1 MLPTNNGS
9 TSPCSNISSNC
20 VVWQGPDIPCIGLCN
35 GDTVSDVIAKLA
47 EKLCEIV
54 DGVTA
59 VEPDLSGL
67 NLLCTLPSG
76 QTAPD
81 TVAGTIQL
89 IVDYVCDLQPTGT
102 TELPIVNLPACL
114 YYNST
119 DRGEQVTALPLD
131 DYAAYLAGR
140 ICNILSS
147 IAVIETT
154 IADHESRIITLE
166 NCVLPCSAK
175 TTSDVEVISSCIL
188 AGEGLVNLSDLTLG
202 LETRF
207 CNLETA
213 VGVPALVSNAINRQC
228 LTGST
233 AKLSSTGTYGADS
246 NWVAIPSTL
255 AHSVQNLWTVVCDM
269 HAAIQDI
276 QLNCCPGACDAIV
289 YDYTTTVIKSALNIP
304 TSVSLSFNGANVPS
318 GYSDCGG
325 STTATVTDINGIN
338 KSTVF
343 SFSSTAGTTSQ
354 VEVPLSGLNVYDNL
368 NVSIAFC
375 LTDGVNTCSETVNK
389 TVNLSVP
396 CPTDI
401 QTSNVS
407 GDGVRVTFTNTLGTG
422 ASYIINIVNANTGLV
437 VTTRNITSPGTSIS
451 EDFSG
456 LTGDTPYVVRVTT
469 QISGKQSVC
478 SDVAFTTLSNVVPC
492 DQGLDVA
499 IIMDYTAS
507 MGSNIGDAKTGAAS
521 LVSTVDSIAGTNI
534 YRMGLVIVD
543 EYANSGQPVYSTNT
557 EYTSLP
563 SAQKYSNTTG
573 TPNSDIY
580 ITAMEMF
587 GNDNGA
593 SFTTQLNKLDNTLP
607 LGAGVNGPEP
617 MDRALDLVINNDFL
631 GAFRTGIAKYAI
643 LITDAQPSGLDDNY
657 NAPAEN
663 DDTFVNSLKATC
675 IAEGIKVIVLG
686 SGASNSIYQSLATDT
701 GGTYDTSFD
710 SSSIASAIQNACGGP
725 LT

>member
-1 MLPTNNGS
+1 MLPINNGS

-20 VVWQGPDIPCIGLCN
+20 VIWQGPDIPCIGLCS

-47 EKLCEIV
+47 EELCKIV
-54 DGVTA
+54 DGVSA

-89 IVDYVCDLQPTGT
+89 IVDYVCALQPSGATD
-102 TELPIVNLPACL
+102 LPTINLPACL

-131 DYAAYLAGR
+131 DYAEYLAGR

-154 IADHESRIITLE
+154 ITDHESRIITLE
-166 NCVLPCSAK
+166 NCVLPCTPK
-175 TTSDVEVISSCIL
+175 TAIETEVISSCIL
-188 AGEGLVNLSDLTLG
+188 AGEGLVPLSELTLG

-213 VGVPALVSNAINRQC
+213 VGIPALVSNAINRQC
-228 LTGST
+228 LTGSSS
-233 AKLSSTGTYGADS
+233 KLSSTGTYGADP
-246 NWVAIPSTL
+246 NWIASPSTL
-255 AHSVQNLWTVVCDM
+255 SHTVQNLWTVVCDM

-289 YDYTTTVIKSALNIP
+289 YDYTTSVNKGASNIP
-304 TSVSLSFNGANVPS
+304 TSVSLLFNGASVPS

-325 STTATVTDINGIN
+325 STTATVTDANGV
-338 KSTVF
+338 SASSVF
-343 SFSSTAGTTSQ
+343 SFASVAGTTNQ
-354 VEVPLSGLNVYDNL
+354 VNIPLTGLNVYDNL
-368 NVSIAFC
+368 NVSVAFC
-375 LTDGVNTCSETVNK
+375 LTDGANTCRETVNK

-396 CPTDI
+396 CPSNI
-401 QTSNVS
+401 QAVNIA
-407 GDGVRVTFTNTLGTG
+407 GDGVTTTFTNTLGTG

-437 VTTRNITSPGTSIS
+437 VSTRTVTSPGITVS
-451 EDFSG
+451 ESFSG
-456 LTGDTPYVVRVTT
+456 LTGNTPYVVRVTT
-469 QISGKQSVC
+469 QISGKESTC
-478 SDVAFTTLSNVVPC
+478 ADVAFTTLSNEVPC

-507 MGSNIGDAKTGAAS
+507 MGGVIDDAKTGVAG
-521 LVSTVDSIAGTNI
+521 LVSTIDSVAGTNV

-543 EYANSGQPVYSTNT
+543 EYPNSGQPYYSTNT

-563 SAQKYSNTTG
+563 STQKYANTTG

-587 GNDNGA
+587 GNDNGT

-607 LGAGVNGPEP
+607 LGAGVQTPEP
-617 MDRALDLVINNDFL
+617 MDRALDLVVNQDFL
-631 GAFRTGIAKYAI
+631 GAYRSGIAKYAI
-643 LITDAQPSGLDDNY
+643 LITDATPSGLDDRY
-657 NAPAEN
+657 NAAGEN
-663 DDTFVNSLKATC
+663 DDTFINSLKATC

-686 SGASNSIYQSLATDT
+686 SGANNTIYQSLATDT

-710 SSSIASAIQNACGGP
+710 STSIASAIQNGCGGP